1 MFKTLQPSLSGVLE
15 QQMRDSAGSLF
26 FPNQERH
33 DGVGV
38 GTYLSSYLR
47 SAFCHLRATRVLL
60 LQVAQNHLS
69 AQTFVGQLG
78 VRVHQKMSREVEWIV
93 ARSEA
98 HKAHVVAFNVAVVE
112 IQVRDEQLAL
122 SIALVAEQ
130 IFAVLALDELLA
142 VFRPRKQVLDSVCE
156 VRRVLH

>member
-1 MFKTLQPSLSGVLE
+1 
-15 QQMRDSAGSLF
+15 
-26 FPNQERH
+26 
-33 DGVGV
+33 
-38 GTYLSSYLR
+38 
-47 SAFCHLRATRVLL
+47 
-60 LQVAQNHLS
+60 
-69 AQTFVGQLG
+69 
-78 VRVHQKMSREVEWIV
+78 MSREVEWIV